1 MGRAFKKKKTTNNS
15 LKNPNNSSLRKKEG
29 IWRKSPPALSPRQME
44 ARVASQAQR
53 PYPNSP
59 LGRRSPPSPARPRP
73 RRIPRRRVPP
83 PKSAA
88 AGAQTQT
95 TVPPPPA
102 PATKLLDAPSRRPLS
117 ASGAPRSPVGQR
129 DRNPG
134 PPAALRSWARP
145 APAVCPAPP
154 ARTPAPSSEPP
165 GSARPGSQPPAGP
178 RARDEVWLRRG
189 SGSSPGRV
197 REGAPQHLRG
207 TGSSRRGS
215 PAVLGLRW
223 RLGADWGCLPDP
235 PPSPPPLAFCSR
247 SRDNAAAT
255 DREA

>member
-1 MGRAFKKKKTTNNS
+1 
-15 LKNPNNSSLRKKEG
+15 
-29 IWRKSPPALSPRQME
+29 ME

-59 LGRRSPPSPARPRP
+59 LGRRSPSSPARPRP

-88 AGAQTQT
+88 AGAQTKT

-102 PATKLLDAPSRRPLS
+102 PATELLDAPSRRPLS

-134 PPAALRSWARP
+134 PPAALRSRARP
-145 APAVCPAPP
+145 APAVCPAPR
-154 ARTPAPSSEPP
+154 ACTPAPSSGPP
-165 GSARPGSQPPAGP
+165 GSAGPGSQPPAGP

-189 SGSSPGRV
+189 SGRSPGRV
-197 REGAPQHLRG
+197 RKGAPSTSGEQAPPAAGVQRSSACG
-207 TGSSRRGS
+207 GGSAR
-215 PAVLGLRW
+215 
-223 RLGADWGCLPDP
+223 
-235 PPSPPPLAFCSR
+235 
-247 SRDNAAAT
+247 AAAASRT
-255 DREA
+255 LLRLRLLSLSAPGAGITRLPQTERLKMAPHKDLL